1 MANIN
6 NRGLEGQ
13 PVLPFRDD
21 YAYAGSDV
29 FVKMTFVDYT
39 KALQVPTSLTYQ
51 LDDITNAVNMIPST
65 TMTAGLTSPSTLQ
78 LPAASMQLRMQWQ
91 GSQLCQLSVTA
102 VIPVTGGG
110 TQTIVSRRIIELVA
124 IQTPSGLD

>member
-13 PVLPFRDD
+13 PVLPFPSVK
-21 YAYAGSDV
+21 AYAGEDV
-29 FVKMTFVDYT
+29 FVPMTFLDYT
-39 KALQVPTSLTYQ
+39 KAAQVPSSLSYQ

-65 TMTAGLTSPSTLQ
+65 PVTANLASSMTLQ
-78 LPAASMQLRMQWQ
+78 LPASSMNMTMQWQ
-91 GSQLCQLSVTA
+91 GSQLCQLFVEA

-110 TQTIVSRRIIELVA
+110 TQTIRGVYIIELCA
-124 IQTPSGLD
+124 IQTPTGT